1 MNPDRLRAIASRFAR
16 LRVVLIGDIALDRYL
31 HIDPAL
37 AETSL
42 ETGLVV
48 HNVVAV
54 RPQPGAGGNVL
65 ANLAALS
72 PKSLAAVGFSGDD
85 GEGVE
90 LRRALANL
98 GVDLTHFLARAD
110 RTTFTYTK
118 PLVMHRGRPPQQRG
132 PIHVPLD
139 PVVGTQQGPE
149 ELSRLD
155 FRSRTPTP
163 AILEDEIIRRL
174 QQAAAGADV
183 VVAMDQAPEPENG
196 VLTRRVKAALADV
209 AHAHPEIVIIGDS
222 RTSPGDFADIR
233 MKTNRA
239 ELARRFGVAPTAA
252 DVQALALRWAG
263 DLGRDVFV
271 TLAEQGIVAASEG
284 RAVHVPGVRVE
295 PPLDVT
301 GAGDAVLASIAMA
314 LGAGADAFEA
324 AEIGNLAGAVVVKKL
339 GTTGTATVEELAA
352 MLKRG

>member
-1 MNPDRLRAIASRFAR
+1 MR
-16 LRVVLIGDIALDRYL
+16 
-31 HIDPAL
+31 
-37 AETSL
+37 
-42 ETGLVV
+42 
-48 HNVVAV
+48 
-54 RPQPGAGGNVL
+54 
-65 ANLAALS
+65 
-72 PKSLAAVGFSGDD
+72 
-85 GEGVE
+85 
-90 LRRALANL
+90 
-98 GVDLTHFLARAD
+98 
-110 RTTFTYTK
+110 
-118 PLVMHRGRPPQQRG
+118 PQQRG

-163 AILEDEIIRRL
+163 AALEDEIIRRL

-271 TLAEQGIVAASEG
+271 TLAEQGIMAASQG
-284 RAVHVPGVRVE
+284 RAVHVPGIRVE
-295 PPLDVT
+295 PPIDVT
-301 GAGDAVLASIAMA
+301 GAGDAVLASIALA

>member
-1 MNPDRLRAIASRFAR
+1 MKPDRLGAIASRFCR
-16 LRVVLIGDIALDRYL
+16 LRIALIGDIALDRYL

-65 ANLAALS
+65 ANLAALR

-90 LRRALANL
+90 LRRALESL
-98 GVDLTHFLARAD
+98 GVDLTHFLVRAD

-118 PLVMHRGRPPQQRG
+118 PLVMVAPASPKGG
-132 PIHVPLD
+132 P
-139 PVVGTQQGPE
+139 PE

-163 AILEDEIIRRL
+163 AALEDEIIRRL
-174 QQAAAGADV
+174 RQAVAGADV
-183 VVAMDQAPEPENG
+183 VVAMDQVPEPENG

-209 AHAHPEIVIIGDS
+209 ARAYPEKVFIGDS
-222 RTSPGDFADIR
+222 RTSPGDFADVR

-239 ELARRFGVAPTAA
+239 ELARRFGAAVSQATLRPAAA
-252 DVQALALRWAG
+252 DVQALALQWAG
-263 DLGRDVFV
+263 DLGRDVFA
-271 TLAEQGIVAASEG
+271 TLGEQGIVAASQG
-284 RAVHVPGVRVE
+284 RAVHVPGIRVE
-295 PPLDVT
+295 PPIDVT

-324 AEIGNLAGAVVVKKL
+324 AEIGNLAGAVVVKKI
-339 GTTGTATVEELAA
+339 GTTGAASVEELAA
-352 MLKRG
+352 MLKRGQ